1 MYSQQFICTIHTSI
15 FILYILSIYNPISIE
30 YVLYEK
36 KKCINRYCIATD
48 LDAVY

>member
-30 YVLYEK
+30 YALYEK
-36 KKCINRYCIATD
+36 KFINRYCIATD